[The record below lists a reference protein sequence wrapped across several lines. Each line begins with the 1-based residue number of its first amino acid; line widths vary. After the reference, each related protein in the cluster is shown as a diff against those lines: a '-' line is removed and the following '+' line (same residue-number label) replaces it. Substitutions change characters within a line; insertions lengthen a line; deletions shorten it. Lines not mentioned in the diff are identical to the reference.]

1 MGRSLVLYS
10 TPHLRRR
17 TIFFC
22 LPSKRHVMP
31 LLLQRWSSCT
41 ALHLLEHQVAHNSML
56 SSDSESSSGSA
67 SVSTMLRLSFKLLA
81 AWLHFVCGEVS
92 PRTEPKFLKPA
103 ARCSPPPRPRAEV
116 APLLRLVGCR
126 DPHSSPVS
134 PVDSTSVVS
143 LLARPLAVLVFLSL
157 LSFLS
162 FLSSLLFLSFLFFL
176 SEAELEDVDGGLL
189 LSLFFLSLVD
199 LLLLPL
205 LSLVLELLLDVDLL
219 RPVRPP

>member
-1 MGRSLVLYS
+1 
-10 TPHLRRR
+10 
-17 TIFFC
+17 
-22 LPSKRHVMP
+22 
-31 LLLQRWSSCT
+31 
-41 ALHLLEHQVAHNSML
+41 ML

-103 ARCSPPPRPRAEV
+103 ARCSPLPRPRAEV

-134 PVDSTSVVS
+134 PVDSTSLVS

-157 LSFLS
+157 LPFLS
-162 FLSSLLFLSFLFFL
+162 FLSSLFFLSFLFFL
-176 SEAELEDVDGGLL
+176 SSLFFLSFLFFLTEAELEVVGGGLL
-189 LSLFFLSLVD
+189 RSVFFLSLVD
-199 LLLLPL
+199 LLL